1 MSQIT
6 FRAAYDCL
14 PAAARL
20 CAQDVPHHVRA
31 QEFAPFAGQQLDM
44 RTMFGRDAGLFP
56 GVNGWVVG
64 DSHRAGEAGSAVELG
79 DGAVECGKGAFLHAP
94 IIDSKTS
101 AGSFSSNK
109 IERMTIHNRIRAGRE
124 AMNLTAQEFGD
135 RLGVTRGAVQ
145 QWEKAK
151 GTAPSRKHQA
161 AVAALLGLTVPELM
175 NPDPNPG
182 ETTNEPAPLLIEGRA
197 PSENARVLAQLYDM
211 LPDDLIKRT
220 EAYNAATAEIIAVL
234 HGRPRPPSPAPSVEP
249 EVQKAPKK
257 QRA

>member
-1 MSQIT
+1 
-6 FRAAYDCL
+6 
-14 PAAARL
+14 
-20 CAQDVPHHVRA
+20 
-31 QEFAPFAGQQLDM
+31 
-44 RTMFGRDAGLFP
+44 
-56 GVNGWVVG
+56 
-64 DSHRAGEAGSAVELG
+64 
-79 DGAVECGKGAFLHAP
+79 
-94 IIDSKTS
+94 
-101 AGSFSSNK
+101 
-109 IERMTIHNRIRAGRE
+109 
-124 AMNLTAQEFGD
+124 MNLTAQEFGD

-151 GTAPSRKHQA
+151 GTAPSRKHQG

-182 ETTNEPAPLLIEGRA
+182 EMTSEPAPLLVEGRA

-234 HGRPRPPSPAPSVEP
+234 HGRPRPPSPAPNVEP